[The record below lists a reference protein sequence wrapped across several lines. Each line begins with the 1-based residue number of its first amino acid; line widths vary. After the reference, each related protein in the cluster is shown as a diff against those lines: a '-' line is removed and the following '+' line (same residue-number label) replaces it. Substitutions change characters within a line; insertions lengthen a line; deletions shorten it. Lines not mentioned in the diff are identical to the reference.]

1 MEQTVKK
8 KQSVQTDFFSPLVY
22 IYLSSLTFWAAQQIF
37 IQSTENEPAAVAIVE
52 IPPSVQLSRIS
63 TAG

>member
-1 MEQTVKK
+1 M
-8 KQSVQTDFFSPLVY
+8 
-22 IYLSSLTFWAAQQIF
+22 F